1 MRILLPPSEGKTPPV
16 SGPTL
21 ELDELPF
28 PPLHPVRRTVLDA
41 LTLLC
46 RTDPEAALHVLGLGA
61 KGRTEV
67 ARNATLT
74 AQPCAPAEAVYS
86 GVLFSAL
93 DLPSLPAAREVV
105 LIASGLF
112 GLLRPTDPIPAYR
125 CSATARLPGLATPR
139 QLWSPALSAV
149 LDPIAADHLI
159 VDLRSQAY
167 AGLYR
172 GDGPQWLPVR
182 VVMLRNGRRVTVSH
196 HNKATKGAL
205 ARGLIASGES
215 PSSIG
220 QLRELV
226 ADLGWDAEATG
237 TALEVLAPPPASSL
251 GQ

>member
-16 SGPTL
+16 AGPTL
-21 ELDELPF
+21 ALDELPF
-28 PPLHPVRRTVLDA
+28 PPLQPVRRAVLDA
-41 LTLLC
+41 LMLLC
-46 RTDPEAALHVLGLGA
+46 RTDPEAALRVLGLGPT
-61 KGRTEV
+61 GRTEV

-74 AQPCAPAEAVYS
+74 AQPCAPAEAIYS
-86 GVLFSAL
+86 GVLFNAL
-93 DLPSLPAAREVV
+93 DLSSLPTAGEAV

-112 GLLRPTDPIPAYR
+112 GVLRPTDPIPAYR
-125 CSATARLPGLATPR
+125 CSGTARLPGLATPR
-139 QLWSPALSAV
+139 RLWSQALAAV

-167 AGLYR
+167 AGWYR
-172 GDGPQWLPVR
+172 GEGPQWVPVR
-182 VVMLRNGRRVTVSH
+182 VVMLRDGRRSTVSH

-205 ARGLIASGES
+205 ARALVASGES

-220 QLRELV
+220 QLRDLV
-226 ADLGWDAEATG
+226 AYLGWDAEVAG